1 LTPEAVTYVWL
12 GVFMFWTIFFMLV
25 ALLMARLLRRDRPN
39 PVKLSTYESGLLT
52 RGETWVRFKTSYYL
66 YALAFV
72 IFDLEA
78 LFLYPWAV
86 AFRRLGGF
94 AAWEALLFVVTL
106 LLGLG
111 YAWREGAL
119 EWR

>member
-1 LTPEAVTYVWL
+1 MAYARL
-12 GVFMFWTIFFMLV
+12 GVYMVWAVLFTLS
-25 ALLMARLLRRDRPN
+25 ALAAARLLRRNRPN
-39 PVKLSTYESGLLT
+39 PVKLATYESGLKT
-52 RGETWVRFKTSYYL
+52 RGETWVRFRVGYYL

-72 IFDLEA
+72 IFDLETV
-78 LFLYPWAV
+78 FLYPWAV

-94 AAWEALLFVVTL
+94 ALWEASLFVVTL

>member
-1 LTPEAVTYVWL
+1 MTPTAVTYVWL
-12 GVFMFWTIFFMLV
+12 GVFMFWSVAFTLV
-25 ALLMARLLRRDRPN
+25 ALVLARLLRRSRPN
-39 PVKLSTYESGLLT
+39 PVKLATYESGLVT
-52 RGETWVRFKTSYYL
+52 RGETWVRFKISYYL

-72 IFDLEA
+72 IFDLET

-94 AAWEALLFVVTL
+94 ALLEAALFVVTL

-111 YAWREGAL
+111 YAWKEGAL

>member
-1 LTPEAVTYVWL
+1 MTPEAVAYVWL
-12 GVFMFWTIFFMLV
+12 GVYVLWTAVF
-25 ALLMARLLRRDRPN
+25 ALLAVVMARLLRPNRPS
-39 PVKLSTYESGLLT
+39 PVKLATYESGLLT
-52 RGETWVRFKTSYYL
+52 KGETWVRFKIGYYQ

-72 IFDLEA
+72 IFDLET

-86 AFRRLGGF
+86 AFRSLGGF

-119 EWR
+119 EWK

>member
-1 LTPEAVTYVWL
+1 
-12 GVFMFWTIFFMLV
+12 MFWTIAFALI

-39 PVKLSTYESGLLT
+39 PVKLAAYESGLLS

-94 AAWEALLFVVTL
+94 AAWEVLLFVVTL

-119 EWR
+119 EWK

>member
-1 LTPEAVTYVWL
+1 MTAAAAAYVWL
-12 GVFMFWTIFFMLV
+12 GVFMLWTVVFTVSALV
-25 ALLMARLLRRDRPN
+25 MARLLRPKNPN
-39 PVKLSTYESGLLT
+39 PVKLSTYESGLLS
-52 RGETWVRFKTSYYL
+52 RGQTWVRFKTSYYL

-86 AFRRLGGF
+86 SFRRLGGF
-94 AAWEALLFVVTL
+94 AAWEALLFLVTL
-106 LLGLG
+106 FLGLG